1 MGGGLAT
8 VVDELLDRACAEGV
22 VPGVVAIVGDRDGV
36 VYEGAAGR
44 LRIED
49 GAPATEDT
57 VFRIASM
64 TKALTSVAALQLV
77 EQGRLALDQ
86 TVASVIPAFGRLQLL
101 EGFDG
106 DEPRLRDLSRE
117 PTIKHLLTH
126 TSGLSYWFSN
136 IDLKRWHDLTGAPN
150 PLTGLRKCLEIPL
163 VAEPG
168 ERWEYGVNTAW
179 LGLVVEAIALQTLDE
194 YLARNVFGPLG
205 MVDTTFRPNE
215 AQRERLME
223 IHDRTLEGGL
233 APSSVE
239 ISEEPE
245 LAFGG
250 EGGYST
256 ARDYMRFLR
265 ALLRGGE
272 LDGARILEPETV
284 ALMFTD
290 HLEGAPLPE
299 IMRSASPELTNDV
312 PSLPFRQ
319 GWGLGLHLL
328 LEDVPGMRRAGS
340 GDWAGLFN
348 TYYWIDPATGITA
361 AIFTQLLPFFD
372 LRMVETLLQF
382 EQGIYAQLGAATA
395 ASA

>member
-1 MGGGLAT
+1 MGGGLT
-8 VVDELLDRACAEGV
+8 SIDELLERACAEGV

-36 VYEGAAGR
+36 LYEGAAGR
-44 LRIED
+44 LQVGD
-49 GAPATEDT
+49 GPPAATDT
-57 VFRIASM
+57 MFRIASM

-86 TVASVIPAFGRLQLL
+86 TVASVIPAFGKLQLL

-117 PTIKHLLTH
+117 PTIQHLLTH

-136 IDLKRWHDLTGAPN
+136 VDLKTWHEVTGAPT
-150 PLTGLRKCLEIPL
+150 PLTGLRKCLDIPF

-179 LGLVVEAIALQTLDE
+179 LGLVVEAVTGQTLDE
-194 YLARNVFGPLG
+194 YLAAKVFSPLG
-205 MVDTTFRPNE
+205 MVDTTFGPTE

-223 IHDRTLEGGL
+223 IHDRSPDGGL
-233 APSSVE
+233 VLSTVE
-239 ISEEPE
+239 ILEEPE

-250 EGGYST
+250 EGAYGT
-256 ARDYMRFLR
+256 AGDYMRFLR
-265 ALLRGGE
+265 TLLRGGE
-272 LDGARILEPETV
+272 LDGAQILEPETA

-290 HLEGAPLPE
+290 HLGGLSLPE
-299 IMRSASPELTNDV
+299 IMPSAVPELTNDV

-319 GWGLGLHLL
+319 GFGLGLHLL
-328 LEDVPGMRRAGS
+328 LEDVPGMRKAGS

-348 TYYWIDPATGITA
+348 SYYWIDPATGITA

-372 LRMVETLLQF
+372 QRMVETLLQF
-382 EQGIYAQLGAATA
+382 EAGIYAQLGAATA
-395 ASA
+395 A

>member
-8 VVDELLDRACAEGV
+8 IDDLLERACVEGV
-22 VPGVVAIVGDRDGV
+22 VPGVVAMVADRDGL

-44 LRIED
+44 LRVGDE
-49 GAPATEDT
+49 AAATTDT
-57 VFRIASM
+57 MFRIASM

-77 EQGRLALDQ
+77 GQGRLALDQ
-86 TVASVIPAFGRLQLL
+86 EVASVIPAFGELQLL

-106 DEPRLRDLSRE
+106 DEPRLRDLSRP
-117 PTIKHLLTH
+117 PTIQHLLTH
-126 TSGLSYWFSN
+126 TSGLAYWFSN
-136 IDLKRWHDLTGAPN
+136 VDLKKWHDVTDAPT
-150 PLTGLRKCLEIPL
+150 PLTGLRKCLDTPF

-179 LGLVVEAIALQTLDE
+179 LGLVVEAVTGQALDE
-194 YLARNVFGPLG
+194 YLATHVFAPLG
-205 MVDTTFRPNE
+205 MTDTTFRPTQ

-223 IHDRTLEGGL
+223 IHDRTPDGGL
-233 APSSVE
+233 ALSGIE
-239 ISEEPE
+239 ILEEPE

-250 EGGYST
+250 EGAYGT
-256 ARDYMRFLR
+256 AGDYMRFLR

-272 LDGARILEPETV
+272 LDGGRILEPESV
-284 ALMFTD
+284 ALMFID
-290 HLEGAPLPE
+290 HLEGVPLPE
-299 IMRSASPELTNDV
+299 VMRSAIPELTNDV

-328 LEDVPGMRRAGS
+328 LEDVPGMRKAGS

-348 TYYWIDPATGITA
+348 CYYWIDPATGITA

-372 LRMVETLLQF
+372 GRMVETLLQF

-395 ASA
+395 A